1 MTLSTFRTLF
11 AGNLEL
17 NITDE
22 EMRRIF
28 GRYGELVDI
37 DIKRPPPGTGNAFAF
52 VRFKNLDMAA
62 VAKKELSGQYIGKF
76 QCKIGYGKANA
87 TTKIWIG
94 GLGSWCNRQM
104 IEREVDR
111 FGAFS
116 EISYKVE
123 DGWATIQYESIDA
136 ATTAVNEMRGFPLG
150 GDANRIRMDFADVG
164 EVPTK
169 LVHGTNTSLSC

>member
-1 MTLSTFRTLF
+1 MTLCTFR
-11 AGNLEL
+11 
-17 NITDE
+17 
-22 EMRRIF
+22 
-28 GRYGELVDI
+28 
-37 DIKRPPPGTGNAFAF
+37 
-52 VRFKNLDMAA
+52 AA

-76 QCKIGYGKANA
+76 QCKIGYGNANA

-94 GLGSWCNRQM
+94 GLGPWCTRQM
-104 IEREVDR
+104 IEREFDR

-150 GDANRIRMDFADVG
+150 GDAHRIRMDFADVG
-164 EVPTK
+164 EVPIIYLIAPRNGFIVIVTRWC
-169 LVHGTNTSLSC
+169 LSGDTRGVTIILRLPAGGEGDCLHMNLFLPTDSRSHLPSFRI